1 MSKLS
6 KLLVKDIASDEN
18 YFLKPSA
25 TIIEAAKMMKENNI
39 SSVIVIS
46 EDGFF
51 PIGIVTERDIV
62 QRIVAEGKD
71 PNEKL
76 KDNMTSPVLTIDPQ
90 TPLLE
95 AMKKM
100 RGKDVKRLVVTKNKE
115 LDGMISYSDII
126 KVSPELLE
134 ILSNKTNIE
143 CMEDLEVEDDENL
156 PGICE
161 ICGAE
166 SEDLEENDEGL
177 FVCEDCLEQDE

>member
-6 KLLVKDIASDEN
+6 KLLVKDIASDESF
-18 YFLKPSA
+18 FLKPTE
-25 TIIEAAKMMKENNI
+25 TILDAAKMMKENNI

-46 EDGFF
+46 GDGFF
-51 PIGIVTERDIV
+51 PIGIITERDIV
-62 QRIVAEGKD
+62 QRIVAGGKD
-71 PNEKL
+71 SSEKL
-76 KDNMTSPVLTIDPQ
+76 KDHMTSPVITVDPK

-100 RGKDVKRLVVTKNKE
+100 RAKDLKRLVVTKNKE
-115 LDGMISYSDII
+115 LEGMISYSDII

-143 CMEDLEVEDDENL
+143 CLEDLQIDDDEDL

-166 SEDLEENDEGL
+166 SEDLSENDKGL
-177 FVCEDCLEQDE
+177 FVCEDCLE

>member
-6 KLLVKDIASDEN
+6 KLLVKDIASDESF
-18 YFLKPSA
+18 FLKASD

-39 SSVIVIS
+39 SSVIIIS
-46 EDGFF
+46 EEGFF
-51 PIGIVTERDIV
+51 PIGMITERDIV

-71 PNEKL
+71 FQEKI
-76 KDNMTSPVLTIDPQ
+76 KDYMTHPVISIDPEI
-90 TPLLE
+90 PLIE

-100 RGKDVKRLVVTKNKE
+100 REQDIKRLVVIKDKE
-115 LDGMISYSDII
+115 LEGMISYSDII

-134 ILSNKTNIE
+134 LLSNKADIE
-143 CMEDLEVEDDENL
+143 CMDEIEVEDDEDL

-166 SEDLEENDEGL
+166 SEDLVENDEGL
-177 FVCEDCLEQDE
+177 FVCEDCLE